1 MLVLSF
7 KVESQNSVTN
17 VVNLHETFN
26 STGNNLKGSSGEI
39 SYSIGQV
46 FYTMIDEPI
55 DKAGQGVQFDYVD
68 QTVWDGLSWDNGV
81 PTSSMDAFIIGNYD
95 LSENLSASSLTVSN
109 NATVVI
115 PSGFNVNLN
124 EEIKIDSGN
133 FTLKNNSNLIQN
145 FDSTNFGNINVERE
159 SSKLFLF
166 DYTLWSSPVKN
177 ENYFLLDFSPLT
189 SSIRFYDYNT
199 STNLYKVIPNP
210 STTPFALGKGYLI
223 QNPNDG
229 SPSGSTKYLGF
240 FKGVPN
246 NGTTIIT
253 LSNDGPGKRFN
264 LVGNPYPSTIIM
276 EQFVD
281 DNSMN
286 ISPALYFWRKTNGS
300 RGGAY
305 CTWAGGIFVT
315 NNETEVSDPQGI
327 IQTAQGFFV
336 EALES
341 ANTVVFNNRQRI
353 ADNKNKFFK
362 KEPIERNTIWLNATN
377 TAGDFTQMA
386 VSYAT
391 NATVGLDLYDGKY
404 FNDGPIAL
412 NSFLE
417 NTAYVI
423 QGRPLPFD
431 ASDEVPLSFNATKSG
446 EYSIAIDHVDGF
458 FSSLSEI
465 YLEDKDNGKQ
475 TNLKLGSYNFTATSG
490 TTTSR
495 FLLKYQKSLGTEI
508 PKLDENNVI
517 VFQNQGKINV
527 ASKVAAIN
535 NVKIYGL
542 NGRLLLEYPRLNTLE
557 ASLDSSKFGAQVLIV
572 KIMLEDNKLI
582 SKKIINQNSRR

>member
-1 MLVLSF
+1 MVLSF
-7 KVESQNSVTN
+7 KVKSQNSMEN

-46 FYTMIDEPI
+46 FYTMIDQPV

-81 PTSSMDAFIIGNYD
+81 PTGSMDAFIIGNYN

-109 NATVVI
+109 NAIAII

-124 EEIKIDSGN
+124 EEIKVHSGS

-145 FDSTNFGNINVERE
+145 FESTNLGSINVERE

-177 ENYFLLDFSPLT
+177 ENYFLHDFSPLT

-229 SPSGSTKYLGF
+229 SPSGSTKYLGL

-246 NGTTIIT
+246 NGTAIIT

-264 LVGNPYPSTIIM
+264 LVGNPYPSPIIM

-336 EALES
+336 EALEL

-362 KEPIERNTIWLNATN
+362 KETVERNTIWLNATN

-386 VSYAT
+386 VSYTT

-475 TNLKLGSYNFTATSG
+475 TNLKLGPYNFTATSG